1 MEDNKDVDLTK
12 GSTGTELVTQG
23 SSELA
28 KKSGTELATQ
38 TSSEVVVKAGTEL
51 VKQGGTEV
59 AEVTEKSTDT
69 VKYEKKTSDVIDE
82 DDAEFVGYFTLT
94 HRPISISAE
103 GLSKNMCKRISN
115 HARLDE
121 SSNEYPVSAF
131 LLAQIGKNYAID
143 NGSRITGKQL
153 ISLSLDS
160 INGIRRLVGGG
171 VVYLDCEDKPK
182 LRAFYESDG
191 VGFRLFGER
200 VSEMDGIRYLHYLK
214 IL

>member
-1 MEDNKDVDLTK
+1 MSDKQFLVAHILDLIESSGEDEVRDRLSAFSCPLNPEVEGFLKKNAIDFSLRK
-12 GSTGTELVTQG
+12 SSVTYM
-23 SSELA
+23 
-28 KKSGTELATQ
+28 
-38 TSSEVVVKAGTEL
+38 VV
-51 VKQGGTEV
+51 
-59 AEVTEKSTDT
+59 
-69 VKYEKKTSDVIDE
+69 DE

-115 HARLDE
+115 HTRLDE

-143 NGSRITGKQL
+143 NGSRITGKEL

-182 LRAFYESDG
+182 LRTFYESEG

-200 VSEMDGIRYLHYLK
+200 ISEMDGIRYLQYLK

>member
-1 MEDNKDVDLTK
+1 MSDKQFLVAHILDLIDSSGEDEVRDRLSAFSCPLNPEVEGFLRKNAIDFSLRK
-12 GSTGTELVTQG
+12 SSVTYIV
-23 SSELA
+23 L
-28 KKSGTELATQ
+28 
-38 TSSEVVVKAGTEL
+38 
-51 VKQGGTEV
+51 
-59 AEVTEKSTDT
+59 DM
-69 VKYEKKTSDVIDE
+69 

-103 GLSKNMCKRISN
+103 GLSKSMCKRISN

-121 SSNEYPVSAF
+121 SSNEFPVSAF
-131 LLAQIGKNYAID
+131 LLAQIGKNFAVD
-143 NGSRITGKQL
+143 NGSRITGKEL

-160 INGIRRLVGGG
+160 INGIRRLIGGG

-200 VSEMDGIRYLHYLK
+200 ISEMDGIRYLQYLK